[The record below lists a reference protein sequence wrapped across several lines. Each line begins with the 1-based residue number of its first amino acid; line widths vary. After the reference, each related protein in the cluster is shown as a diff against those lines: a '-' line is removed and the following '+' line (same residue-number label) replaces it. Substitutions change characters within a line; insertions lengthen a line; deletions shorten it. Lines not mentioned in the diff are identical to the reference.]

1 MSKGQ
6 KGARL
11 SGKRDYDVLMFIWN
25 WKVVGTDTLHQRFFS
40 NAAHRTCYNRLRKL
54 ELAKYLDQVF
64 VKESNRKAWTITRK
78 GFGVIKEFLVELRE
92 TGFKTEAPCHDY
104 VASRFQLGDFAR
116 SKPQC
121 VEFVT
126 EQMLRR
132 YEPCLLPSW
141 LNVGMKRRPDG
152 YTAISKAPRRI
163 VTAIEF
169 ERTPKDNNAYFHIAI
184 EYLIANGIDYVLWL
198 VPTRS
203 QVARIDRLMAEH
215 DSSHQRKH
223 QFVLLDDFIQ
233 SGWGAPVI
241 QGSHSGK
248 SVRQFFESQMPS
260 TELLNKPVPPPYVP
274 SHPQDDLCENPMK
287 LPVLCAEGS

>member
-1 MSKGQ
+1 MSKIR

-11 SGKRDYDVLMFIWN
+11 TGKRDYDLLMFIWE
-25 WKVVGTDTLHQRFFS
+25 WKVVGTDTLHQKFFT
-40 NAAHRTCYNRLRKL
+40 NATYQTCYNRLRKL

-64 VKESNRKAWTITRK
+64 VKEGNRKAWIITRK

-92 TGFKTEAPCHDY
+92 TGFKSESPCHDY

-141 LNVGMKRRPDG
+141 LNVGMNRRPDG
-152 YTAISKAPRRI
+152 YTAILKTPRRI
-163 VTAIEF
+163 LTAIEF
-169 ERTPKDNNAYFHIAI
+169 ERTPKDKYAYSDIASQ
-184 EYLIANGIDYVLWL
+184 YRYSNYIDYVLWL

-203 QVARIDRLMAEH
+203 LAARIDQLMAEH
-215 DSSHQRKH
+215 DSSQQRKH
-223 QFVLLDDFIQ
+223 QFVLLDDFLQ
-233 SGWGAPVI
+233 SGWGASVI

-248 SVRQFFESQMPS
+248 SVRQFFASQMPS
-260 TELLNKPVPPPYVP
+260 TELSKKQEAPPYVP
-274 SHPQDDLCENPMK
+274 SHPQDNPRENPMK
-287 LPVLCAEGS
+287 MPVLCSEGS

>member
-1 MSKGQ
+1 M
-6 KGARL
+6 
-11 SGKRDYDVLMFIWN
+11 
-25 WKVVGTDTLHQRFFS
+25 
-40 NAAHRTCYNRLRKL
+40 
-54 ELAKYLDQVF
+54 
-64 VKESNRKAWTITRK
+64 
-78 GFGVIKEFLVELRE
+78 ELRE
-92 TGFKTEAPCHDY
+92 IGYKSETPCHDY

-132 YEPCLLPSW
+132 CEPGLLPSW
-141 LNVGMKRRPDG
+141 LNFGMKRRPDG
-152 YTAISKAPRRI
+152 YTSISKAPRRI

-184 EYLIANGIDYVLWL
+184 EYMIANGIDYVLWL

-223 QFVLLDDFIQ
+223 QFVLLDDFLQ
-233 SGWGAPVI
+233 SGWGALVI

-248 SVRQFFESQMPS
+248 SVRQFFESQMPQS
-260 TELLNKPVPPPYVP
+260 ELLNKPVPPPYMP
-274 SHPQDDLCENPMK
+274 SHPQDDLCENPVK